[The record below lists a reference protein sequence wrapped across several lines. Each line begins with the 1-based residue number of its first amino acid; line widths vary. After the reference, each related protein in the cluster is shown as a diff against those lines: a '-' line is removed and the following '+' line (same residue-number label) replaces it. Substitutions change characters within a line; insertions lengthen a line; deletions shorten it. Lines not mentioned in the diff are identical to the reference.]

1 MTGILPYFPAFCVS
15 RFRHPLYPHLDAH
28 RLHRNSGH
36 YEISYASAP
45 GGPFTVYG
53 QTADKTVSRGS
64 VAGPNDPYYFRL
76 RTHDPHAANAA
87 YECSYQPNT
96 VISEYTE
103 VVASGGWDPPPTET
117 PTGTSTPTATAT
129 APRRPRPGCGC
140 H

>member
-1 MTGILPYFPAFCVS
+1 A
-15 RFRHPLYPHLDAH
+15 
-28 RLHRNSGH
+28 
-36 YEISYASAP
+36 
-45 GGPFTVYG
+45 
-53 QTADKTVSRGS
+53 QTT
-64 VAGPNDPYYFRL
+64 PYYFRL
-76 RTHDPHAANAA
+76 RTFTDPHAANASA

-129 APRRPRPGCGC
+129 ATATATPSRLWLPLIL